1 MVATALGSLA
11 VAPLLSTGAQAAN
24 LVQNG
29 GFEND
34 TLPSP
39 LNPANA
45 SGAEIDSNWNYT
57 GGRPSVCQAAIRVAL
72 ISLRRCVMSV
82 KTSLAR

>member
-1 MVATALGSLA
+1 MRKALMVATALGSLA

-45 SGAEIDSNWNYT
+45 SGAEIDSNWNYN
-57 GGRPSVCQAAIRVAL
+57 GAVAVIL
-72 ISLRRCVMSV
+72 I
-82 KTSLAR
+82 